1 MSSDQTFHQQNPS
14 SVHSHVEQDVAIKE
28 KKLLSETDLERNHDA
43 SEKQHASNTVDWDGP
58 DDPANPMN
66 WSASFRVGN
75 VVLVSAMTLIVYDPS
90 TILSTVTSNI

>member
-1 MSSDQTFHQQNPS
+1 MYPDQTFHQQNLS
-14 SVHSHVEQDVAIKE
+14 SDHVTTKE

-43 SEKQHASNTVDWDGP
+43 SEKQDASDKVDWDGP

-75 VVLVSAMTLIVYDPS
+75 VVIVSAMTLIVYDPS
-90 TILSTVTSNI
+90 TVLSTVTSNV